1 MSWYTHNA
9 AFKATFRRTSMFI
22 TLRHLYGF
30 ISITTVRSVCSVIRE
45 YALVTTH
52 LRMKADVINDDNNEH
67 MRESYR
73 VGIYDSIIPKSRYG
87 NVMKNY
93 ICFKDS
99 QFTLAVV
106 AVQSSFIIY
115 RQFIFGHQK
124 CLPPPAAT
132 LI

>member
-1 MSWYTHNA
+1 
-9 AFKATFRRTSMFI
+9 
-22 TLRHLYGF
+22 
-30 ISITTVRSVCSVIRE
+30 
-45 YALVTTH
+45 
-52 LRMKADVINDDNNEH
+52 

-73 VGIYDSIIPKSRYG
+73 VGIYDSIIPKSRRG

-106 AVQSSFIIY
+106 VMQSSFIIY
-115 RQFIFGHQK
+115 WQFIFGQQK
-124 CLPPPAAT
+124 SLPPPAAT